1 MAASSIIP
9 AIRRLRLNDLAT
21 FRLIAGTGA
30 HHAETSVRSSPAFPF
45 AERWREMS
53 SATFAA
59 YAASGCSYLAE
70 VEGQLVGYLLAQPIS
85 YQDGSPLTI
94 WVDAIAVHPSY
105 QRQQIGTA
113 LYHVLGAWARTAGV
127 KAILTR
133 INTANEA
140 AVALHQRAGFEPHG
154 TGAIVWRLESE

>member
-1 MAASSIIP
+1 MAASSITP
-9 AIRRLRLNDLAT
+9 TIRLLRLTDLAT
-21 FRLIAGTGA
+21 LRLIAGTGA
-30 HHAETSVRSSPAFPF
+30 HQPDTSVRSSPAFQF
-45 AERWREMS
+45 GERWREMS

-59 YAASGCSYLAE
+59 YAASGCSYAAE
-70 VEGQLVGYLLAQPIS
+70 MEGQLAGYLLAQPIS

-94 WVDAIAVHPSY
+94 WVDAIAVHPDY

-133 INTANEA
+133 VDPANAA
-140 AVALHQRAGFEPHG
+140 AVALHQRVGFEPHG
-154 TGAIVWRLESE
+154 TGAIVWRLERE